1 MPRAA
6 GTKPKKKTEAKESRW
21 LVRADEETD
30 ESLGKRPA
38 ERTIHEILKASVV
51 IIDKH
56 AGPTSHQVTAWAG
69 DVFGATRSGHAGT
82 LDPGVTGVL
91 PVALNDAT
99 KAMPVLMGA
108 DKEYVGVMRLHADV
122 PEDALRAKAAEFVGT
137 IKQLPPVKSAVARR
151 VRERD
156 IRFFDV
162 LETDGRDVLF
172 RVGCEAGTY
181 IRKLCH
187 DLGEALGCGAHMTEL
202 RRVRAGIFM
211 EQHAASLLDVKDA
224 YERWKESGDEKPL
237 RKLLIPVEHAILGT
251 RAVFVK
257 DSAVDQVCHGAPVYA
272 AGITRIQPGI
282 EAGETIAVYTQKG
295 ELVALGIARMGSEE
309 MLAAKKGTA
318 VRTDRVFMERGAYAM
333 AKPAAKHLKEKRA
346 Y

>member
-1 MPRAA
+1 MPWAA
-6 GTKPKKKTEAKESRW
+6 GTRPKKKTEAKESRW

-38 ERTIHEILKASVV
+38 ERAIHEILKASVV

-69 DVFGATRSGHAGT
+69 DVFGAERSGHAGT

-122 PEDALRAKAAEFVGT
+122 PLEALRAKAAEFVGT
-137 IKQLPPVKSAVARR
+137 IKQLPPVKSAVARK

-156 IRFFDV
+156 IRFLDV
-162 LETDGRDVLF
+162 LEIDGRDVLF

-251 RAVFVK
+251 KAVFVK
-257 DSAVDQVCHGAPVYA
+257 DSAVDSICHGAPVYA
-272 AGITRIQPGI
+272 AGITRIQPRI

-295 ELVALGIARMGSEE
+295 ELVALGVARMDSEE
-309 MLAAKKGTA
+309 MLKARKGTA

>member
-1 MPRAA
+1 MPRTSRA
-6 GTKPKKKTEAKESRW
+6 KPKEGKWLAK
-21 LVRADEETD
+21 ADEETD

-38 ERTIHEILKASVV
+38 ERTIEELLKAAVV

-69 DVFGATRSGHAGT
+69 QVFGATRSGHAGT

-99 KAMPVLMGA
+99 KAMPVLMGV

-122 PEDALRAKAAEFVGT
+122 PLEALRAKAAEFVGT
-137 IKQLPPVKSAVARR
+137 IKQLPPVKSAVARK

-156 IRFFDV
+156 IRFFDI
-162 LETDGRDVLF
+162 LEADGRDVLF

-251 RAVFVK
+251 KAVFVK

-309 MLAAKKGTA
+309 MLKARKGTA